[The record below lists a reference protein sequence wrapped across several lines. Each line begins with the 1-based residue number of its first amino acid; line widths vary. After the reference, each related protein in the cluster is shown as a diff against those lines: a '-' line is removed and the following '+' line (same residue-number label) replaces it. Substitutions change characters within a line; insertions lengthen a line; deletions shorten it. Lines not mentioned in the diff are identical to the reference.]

1 MALVSFQG
9 HAFSKSIFLSRKR
22 F

>member
-9 HAFSKSIFLSRKR
+9 RAYSKSIFLSRKR

>member
-1 MALVSFQG
+1 VALVIFQG
-9 HAFSKSIFLSRKR
+9 RAYSKSIFLSRKR